1 MSRPLRQ
8 PTRPPLISLVHQA
21 DRELQSDMVRHA
33 HVRGWTDAKFAHTS
47 VFGTLSFE
55 GARTADLAVRA
66 GITRQSMGEI
76 VRELVELGI
85 LEMTPDP
92 TDRRAKLVTYTE
104 AGRQEVAEGFSHIV
118 DLEERMVVE
127 LGEDGYEQLRAG
139 LEKIVEVLRSHP
151 DD

>member
-33 HVRGWTDAKFAHTS
+33 HVRGWTDAKFAHNS

-85 LEMTPDP
+85 LEMAPDP

-127 LGEDGYEQLRAG
+127 LGEEGYEQLRTG

>member
-1 MSRPLRQ
+1 MSRRARQ
-8 PTRPPLISLVHQA
+8 PDRQPLIGLVHEA
-21 DRELQSDMVRHA
+21 DRELQSDMVRAARA
-33 HVRGWTDAKFAHTS
+33 HGWPEAKFAHNA
-47 VFGTLSFE
+47 VFGTLGLE

-85 LEMTPDP
+85 VEMTPDP

-104 AGRQEVAEGFSHIV
+104 LGRSEVAQGWDHIV

-127 LGEDGYEQLRAG
+127 LGEDGYEQLRTG